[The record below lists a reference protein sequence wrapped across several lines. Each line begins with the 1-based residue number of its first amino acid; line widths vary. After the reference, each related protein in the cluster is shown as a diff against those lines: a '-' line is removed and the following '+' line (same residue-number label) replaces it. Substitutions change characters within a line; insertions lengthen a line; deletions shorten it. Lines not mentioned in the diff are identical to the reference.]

1 MPRVEQTTIME
12 IILSKTLIALTG
24 QFSKENGYAV
34 RRRGKRFFSARN
46 SRGTVH
52 YYDHW
57 EFIVSCAELAQSKM
71 YISDIVVS
79 KKEFFEAIR
88 EAKLRVPEERVQI
101 DPLYACDVMNIKKYY
116 NL

>member
-1 MPRVEQTTIME
+1 ME
-12 IILSKTLIALTG
+12 IILSKTLTALTG
-24 QFSKENGYAV
+24 QFSKNDGYSV

-57 EFIVSCAELAQSKM
+57 DFIVHCAELAQSKFL
-71 YISDIVVS
+71 ITDIVLS
-79 KKEFFEAIR
+79 RKEFFDAIH
-88 EAKLRVPEERVQI
+88 EAKLKVPEDRVQI
-101 DPLYACDVMNIKKYY
+101 NPLYACDVLNLKKYY

>member
-1 MPRVEQTTIME
+1 ME
-12 IILSKTLIALTG
+12 IILSKTLTALTG
-24 QFSKENGYAV
+24 QFSKDNGYAV

-57 EFIVSCAELAQSKM
+57 LFIVQCAELAQSKLLVT
-71 YISDIVVS
+71 DIKLS
-79 KKEFFEAIR
+79 RKEFFEAIH
-88 EAKLRVPEERVQI
+88 EAKLTVPVDRVQI
-101 DPLYACDVMNIKKYY
+101 DPLFACDVLNLKKYY

>member
-1 MPRVEQTTIME
+1 ME
-12 IILSKTLIALTG
+12 IILSKNLTSLTG

-57 EFIVSCAELAQSKM
+57 LFIVHCAELAQSKLLVT
-71 YISDIVVS
+71 DIVLS
-79 KKEFFEAIR
+79 RKEFFDAIH
-88 EAKLRVPEERVQI
+88 EAKLKVPEDRVQI
-101 DPLYACDVMNIKKYY
+101 NPLYACDVLNLKNYY